1 MSNIRVGQAVRYIA
15 KEPPLHHDRPRRG
28 DIGHVSQMNADKTR
42 AQLGGLGVK
51 GAIWVDVDA
60 LEVVSEKDPFA
71 EKREQLPETKPAK
84 FVAAPKPERVVLPSV
99 EPKRDPEPAPD
110 PVACGEFAPCSQMPE
125 ELAWPALDG
134 VPLEIGDPVLVP
146 HGGGRGGRDQL
157 RTGHVI
163 GCCVKGSEQCAIVS
177 IGSSFRAFP
186 ITGLIKVPETR
197 LLMSHTIRSKLEA
210 FADGLTPEQR
220 KHMLAIMRGM
230 A

>member
-1 MSNIRVGQAVRYIA
+1 MTTIRVGQAVRYIA
-15 KEPPLHHDRPRRG
+15 KEPPRNHDRPRRG

-42 AQLGGLGVK
+42 AQLGGLGIK

-71 EKREQLPETKPAK
+71 EKREQLPETKQTK
-84 FVAAPKPERVVLPSV
+84 FVAAPKPERVVLPSA
-99 EPKRDPEPAPD
+99 EHKAEPA

-134 VPLEIGDPVLVP
+134 VPLAIGDPVLVP

-163 GCCVKGSEQCAIVS
+163 GCCVKGNEQCAIVS

-186 ITGLIKVPETR
+186 ITGLIKVPEQR
-197 LLMSHTIRSKLEA
+197 LLMSHSIRSKLEA